1 MAVFMSIKLFSFLIL
16 PVGLIL
22 ASYSSVKVETNVQTN
37 SNEGTFVK
45 TEAKASDGESSVKV
59 NTNQSGS
66 LEVKVENGE
75 VSIKKSQGMQPT
87 IIITTTPDKVTPKVE
102 DFKKG
107 EQNNLPLSNI
117 KDRVSLPI
125 YNFLKGFWMRLFKV
139 FNRKT

>member
-1 MAVFMSIKLFSFLIL
+1 MSVKLFSFLIL
-16 PVGLIL
+16 PVFLML

-45 TEAKASDGESSVKV
+45 TEAKVSDGESSVKV

-75 VSIKKSQGMQPT
+75 VLIKKSQGMQPT
-87 IIITTTPDKVTPKVE
+87 IIITTTPNKITPVVE
-102 DFKKG
+102 IFEKS
-107 EQNNLPLSNI
+107 EQNSLPLSNI
-117 KDRVSLPI
+117 KDKVGHPI

-139 FNRKT
+139 FYRKT